1 MCGSIYNKSM
11 SDKILLKKAVRVAR
25 LSRIIAKLIDLFVV
39 LILIIPFYPFGVLL
53 ALGYLSVCDSLQRG
67 QSVGKKVIGF
77 RVISLEDGAPCSV
90 KQSVVRNLPL
100 TIPLFFSIF
109 PFWGWMI
116 SLLIGIPLALLELYF
131 ILSLDTGHRIGDIM
145 ADTTVMANDDSKEV
159 INAKKAVGV

>member
-1 MCGSIYNKSM
+1 M
-11 SDKILLKKAVRVAR
+11 KKAVRVAR

-53 ALGYLSVCDSLQRG
+53 ALGYLSVSDSLQHG

-77 RVISLEDGAPCSV
+77 RVISLEDSSPCSV
-90 KQSVVRNLPL
+90 KQSVIRNLPL

-131 ILSLDTGHRIGDIM
+131 IITLDSGHRIGDVM
-145 ADTTVMANDDSKEV
+145 ADTTVMANDDSKELL
-159 INAKKAVGV
+159 NAKKAVGV

>member
-1 MCGSIYNKSM
+1 M
-11 SDKILLKKAVRVAR
+11 KKAVRVAR

-53 ALGYLSVCDSLQRG
+53 ALGYLSVSDSLQHG

-77 RVISLEDGAPCSV
+77 RVISLEDASPCSV
-90 KQSVVRNLPL
+90 KQSIIRNLPL

-131 ILSLDTGHRIGDIM
+131 IITLDSGHRIGDVM
-145 ADTTVMANDDSKEV
+145 ADTTVMANDDSKEL
-159 INAKKAVGV
+159 IDAKKAVGV

>member
-1 MCGSIYNKSM
+1 M